1 MPMDWE
7 KWQQKREGHPQPP
20 DMDKVVENLKRFR
33 GRMPSAYIIV
43 AILVAVWLVSGIY
56 IVAPDEQGIVK
67 RFGAYNRTTDPGPHY
82 HWPYPM
88 ESVIKPKVTIVRRI
102 EVGFRTID
110 QGPPPNLRPIINES
124 LMLTGDENIIDLWF
138 IVQYRVSDPHKY
150 LFNVAEPAKTLT
162 DAAEAAMRG
171 VMGDSKI
178 DEALTA
184 GKFEIQNDAQASLQK
199 ILDRYESGLTVVAVQ
214 LQAVH
219 PPEQVRDAFRDVV
232 SAREEKN
239 QTINEAQGYANDIL
253 PKAKGQ
259 AAQLERQAEGYKQE
273 KVERAF
279 GDASRFLAQLEEY
292 RKAKEV
298 TRQRLYLETL
308 ESVLPEARKFVFDP
322 EVQKILPLLPLQG
335 LEPSKP
341 AAE

>member
-1 MPMDWE
+1 
-7 KWQQKREGHPQPP
+7 
-20 DMDKVVENLKRFR
+20 
-33 GRMPSAYIIV
+33 
-43 AILVAVWLVSGIY
+43 
-56 IVAPDEQGIVK
+56 
-67 RFGAYNRTTDPGPHY
+67 
-82 HWPYPM
+82 M
-88 ESVIKPKVTIVRRI
+88 ETVIKPKVTIVRRI
-102 EVGFRTID
+102 EVGFRTVD
-110 QGPPPNLRPIINES
+110 PGPPPKYRPVIQES

-138 IVQYRVSDPHKY
+138 IVQYRISDAQNF
-150 LFNVAEPAKTLT
+150 LFKVADPVKTLT

-171 VMGDSKI
+171 VMGDNKI

-184 GKFEIQNDAQASLQK
+184 GKFKIQNDAQNSLQE
-199 ILDRYESGLTVVAVQ
+199 ILDKYESGITVVAVQ

-292 RKAKEV
+292 RKAKDV

-308 ESVLPEARKFVFDP
+308 ESVLPDARKFVFDP
-322 EVQKILPLLPLQG
+322 EVQKVLPLLPLQG
-335 LEPSKP
+335 LESPKP